1 MEKMQCENTKRKWMD
16 VLTCCFIAIIPIAL
30 NSCQTTPVPP
40 FSLEFVEASPTP
52 KNDMPGNV
60 SPEIDIQPNAKT
72 GFPVTFAW
80 MSDTQ
85 GYSEQYPEI
94 FTAMTKWIVNER
106 DARNIQYVLHT
117 GDVVDN
123 YDDTVQ
129 WDNANNALSI
139 LNSEVPLLVTAGN
152 HDIDGVNLI
161 YEFYLKFF
169 GEKRFEALPSFGGA
183 YQNGRGRYDLINIGE
198 VPTILLSVG
207 YGMGYG
213 VDDNAIDWLNE
224 VLQQYSD
231 RFAILCF
238 HSYLDPDGSLTTD
251 GEVLFEEIVKKNQ
264 NVGLVLCGHRHG
276 VNHTAVQLDDN
287 LDGTPERTVYQLVA
301 DYQDAPKSG
310 GGYLVLLTFDSTERT
325 ISVKTYSPYLDDYNC
340 YEDKAEL
347 EEFVLPWEFH

>member
-1 MEKMQCENTKRKWMD
+1 MEKMQCENTKRKWMC
-16 VLTCCFIAIIPIAL
+16 VLTCCFIAMIPIAL
-30 NSCQTTPVPP
+30 TSCQTTPVPP
-40 FSLEFVEASPTP
+40 FYLELVEESPTP
-52 KNDMPGNV
+52 TNDMPGNV
-60 SPEIDIQPNAKT
+60 LPEIDIQPNAKS

-94 FTAMTKWIVNER
+94 FTAMTKWIVSER
-106 DARNIQYVLHT
+106 DARNIQYILHT

-139 LNSEVPLLVTAGN
+139 LNGEVPLFVTAGN
-152 HDIDGVNLI
+152 HDIHGVNQI
-161 YEFYLKFF
+161 YDFYLKYL
-169 GEKRFEALPSFGGA
+169 GEKRFETLPSFGGT
-183 YQNGRGRYDLINIGE
+183 YRNGRGRYDLINIGD

-213 VDDNAIDWLNE
+213 VDDKAIDWINE

-231 RFAILCF
+231 RYAILCF

-251 GEVLFEEIVKKNQ
+251 GEVLFEKVVKKNQ

-276 VNHTAVQLDDN
+276 VNHTAVQFDDN
-287 LDGTPERTVYQLVA
+287 LDGMPDRTVYQLVA

-310 GGYLVLLTFDSTERT
+310 GGYLGLLTFDSTERT

-347 EEFVLPWEFH
+347 EEFVLPWEFR